1 MKPSLWRKSPSNGIS
16 CSERRPARP
25 PSCAAPLRPHA
36 SASKCFAKQN
46 LALAEFTSAKE
57 GYIRG
62 PHETPFHG
70 EGDIIEAF
78 TMEEIPQ

>member
-1 MKPSLWRKSPSNGIS
+1 MIFLPSPPPV
-16 CSERRPARP
+16 RRHKR
-25 PSCAAPLRPHA
+25 
-36 SASKCFAKQN
+36 FAKQN